1 MPQAGSPSAAASA
14 PAGLTI
20 PTDLAIPADLL
31 VVGRVSGTY
40 GIRGW
45 IRIDTVSAPPES
57 VLLGARRWWLRRT
70 ASPVEPG
77 LVAQA
82 RAGQAQAV
90 APRCLDIERVRVH
103 TDALVAKPVG
113 IETREAA
120 ALLKG
125 EQVLVSRADFPPGEE
140 GEFYWA
146 DLIGCQVVNPAQ
158 EALGEV
164 FAVEDHGAHP
174 VLRLRQPDSAER
186 MIPFVSAFILQVD
199 LDGRRILADWQT
211 DY

>member
-14 PAGLTI
+14 PADLPI
-20 PTDLAIPADLL
+20 PVDLL

-45 IRIDTVSAPPES
+45 IRIDPVSAPPES

-70 ASPVEPG
+70 ASAAEPG
-77 LVAQA
+77 LIAQA
-82 RAGQAQAV
+82 RAGQAQAA

-120 ALLKG
+120 ALPKG

-140 GEFYWA
+140 GEFYSP
-146 DLIGCQVVNPAQ
+146 DLIGCPAFSYTH
-158 EALGEV
+158 LTLPPNFRV
-164 FAVEDHGAHP
+164 IRRVCVLAVSLHITTVP
-174 VLRLRQPDSAER
+174 TPL
-186 MIPFVSAFILQVD
+186 
-199 LDGRRILADWQT
+199 
-211 DY
+211 